1 MNQSISPDQLK
12 LMAAMV
18 SEIMGTPVSLDHSP
32 VDFLRMVKDYLGI
45 LILESPGH
53 LYWKD
58 KDGKYLGC
66 NANMA
71 KSIGLKSPKEIVGLT
86 DLDLAKKLDWPIEMG
101 ERFQRQDQE
110 IINHGKAQLDVE
122 DENVKNITGKKQTL
136 LASKIPLK
144 NNKGDIIGVMGISI
158 DITERKQMEKQ
169 IREHA
174 VETARLEE
182 NVRTMRIF
190 AGGIAHEL
198 RTPLASM
205 VNAASGIVKFMP
217 RLVESYNMAKEA
229 NLDVPLIR
237 KEHLEILKDTA
248 EHIVQGGEYSQTV
261 ITAMLVTAQTAAIDT
276 AKFKNLFMIA
286 TIQTALTTFYY
297 PNPDDKALVH
307 FIAEN
312 DFQFWGDETYM
323 MDVIYNLVKNAL
335 FFIHQAQK
343 GEITIWIENQKDKNI
358 VYVKDTSVGIP
369 KENLPRLFEGY
380 FTTREAGT
388 GVGLPLV
395 RRLMQSFNGDITCES
410 VEGEYTMF
418 MLTFPIVATE

>member
-1 MNQSISPDQLK
+1 MPIIQETKLLHDLLNNLPHYIFWKDIDLVFRGCNKKFVEQFGYKDINEIIGKTDDDFPWTNDLRKKYTSDDKEILSTGVAKLDYEEEQIQLDGSIKTL
-12 LMAAMV
+12 LV
-18 SEIMGTPVSLDHSP
+18 SKVPLYDENNKTTGL
-32 VDFLRMVKDYLGI
+32 LGI
-45 LILESPGH
+45 YTDISNRKKMESQ
-53 LYWKD
+53 LR
-58 KDGKYLGC
+58 
-66 NANMA
+66 
-71 KSIGLKSPKEIVGLT
+71 KEQ
-86 DLDLAKKLDWPIEMG
+86 E
-101 ERFQRQDQE
+101 ER
-110 IINHGKAQLDVE
+110 
-122 DENVKNITGKKQTL
+122 
-136 LASKIPLK
+136 
-144 NNKGDIIGVMGISI
+144 
-158 DITERKQMEKQ
+158 
-169 IREHA
+169 IR
-174 VETARLEE
+174 T
-182 NVRTMRIF
+182 TRIF

-217 RLVESYNMAKEA
+217 RLVEAYNMAKEA

-276 AKFKNLFMIA
+276 AKFKNLFMVA

-323 MDVIYNLVKNAL
+323 MDIIYNLVKNAL

-343 GEITIWIENQKDKNI
+343 GEITIWLEKQKDKNI
-358 VYVKDTSVGIP
+358 VYVKDTSAGIP

-418 MLTFPIVATE
+418 MLTFPISIDA